1 MYGASGAGRF
11 IPPPS
16 VKVYRTV
23 DRRGV
28 GEACSVALSGAFRY
42 LCVKQPFSR
51 YVLILHQKD
60 RPRAGVPCA
69 LGLRSLGL
77 RHHAPG
83 AP

>member
-1 MYGASGAGRF
+1 MAPRGLVVLYPFLRRRSTARRVDAGA
-11 IPPPS
+11 
-16 VKVYRTV
+16 
-23 DRRGV
+23 

>member
-1 MYGASGAGRF
+1 MVPWGQ
-11 IPPPS
+11 S
-16 VKVYRTV
+16 VFMSFHLPTI
-23 DRRGV
+23 GGGSPA

-69 LGLRSLGL
+69 LGLRSPGL

>member
-1 MYGASGAGRF
+1 MAPRGLVVLYPSFGGRSTARWVDAG
-11 IPPPS
+11 P
-16 VKVYRTV
+16 
-23 DRRGV
+23 

-69 LGLRSLGL
+69 LGLRSSGL

>member
-16 VKVYRTV
+16 VKVYRRGG
-23 DRRGV
+23 RRGA

-51 YVLILHQKD
+51 YVLILH
-60 RPRAGVPCA
+60 
-69 LGLRSLGL
+69 
-77 RHHAPG
+77 
-83 AP
+83 